1 MRDGTATKE
10 LIARTALRLFVEK
23 GIAETTIRDIASA
36 AGISEGAMY
45 RHYTG
50 KDALAWE
57 LFATNFTHFA
67 SELEGLREKHPTLK
81 AQIAAMI
88 RTFCEFFDRDPI
100 LFSYLLIAQHGQL
113 KKVTPDM
120 PHPLLVL
127 RDTIAEGMK
136 RGEIPKRDPMVVTS
150 MMLGLVLQVATSK
163 MYRRFEQSLT
173 SLADTLVEASWRV
186 LAA

>member
-10 LIARTALRLFVEK
+10 RIARTALRLFVEK

-36 AGISEGAMY
+36 AGLSEGAMY
-45 RHYTG
+45 RHYAG
-50 KDALAWE
+50 KDDLAWE
-57 LFATNFTHFA
+57 LFATNFTRFA
-67 SELEGLREKHPTLK
+67 SELEGLRQKHQTLK

-88 RTFCEFFDRDPI
+88 RTFCEFFDADPI

-113 KKVTPDM
+113 KKVTADM

-127 RDTIAEGMK
+127 RDTIAGGMK
-136 RGEIPKRDPMVVTS
+136 RGEIPKRDPMVATS

-163 MYRRFEQSLT
+163 IYRRFEDSLT
-173 SLADTLVEASWRV
+173 SLVDTLVAASWRV